1 MSRCHDELHY
11 GTILRK
17 RCHGY
22 YDVARETGFKFI
34 PQSKDP
40 VSFAK
45 QLKNS
50 SDVHVYIL
58 TEKKSAPTKSLNSH
72 LFKLLRY
79 QYHIQKLTV
88 RLPDLI

>member
-11 GTILRK
+11 GTILGK

-22 YDVARETGFKFI
+22 YDVARETGSKFI
-34 PQSKDP
+34 PQTKDP

-58 TEKKSAPTKSLNSH
+58 TEKKKRFNLKFEQP
-72 LFKLLRY
+72 FKLLRY

-88 RLPDLI
+88 RRPDLI

>member
-1 MSRCHDELHY
+1 MSQYHDELHY
-11 GTILRK
+11 GTILGK

-22 YDVARETGFKFI
+22 YDVARETGSKLN

-50 SDVHVYIL
+50 PDVPVYIL
-58 TEKKSAPTKSLNSH
+58 TEKKNRFNLKFEWP
-72 LFKLLRY
+72 F
-79 QYHIQKLTV
+79 I
-88 RLPDLI
+88 